1 MKSGLKYTQSFGKC
15 SEQDKTFSHTC
26 SQRAVGFGVRRQQ
39 REKGYPLRAAGANRT
54 VAPGR
59 SAPLQGVRS
68 GGGSPGAG
76 RKWLPSKAASEV
88 VPRRIAAGR
97 PVVRPSSSGGCG
109 LHPERRW
116 GLFSSLAARPLVVF
130 ECSRQMDPGRFAV
143 WKERKEVKEMNTLV
157 IVLIAAVC
165 LLGAYTFYGRWL
177 ANKWGIDPK
186 AKTPQSSTRTAAT
199 TSPPTAGPFLPIS
212 SAPSQVPALSPVP
225 SRLPHSAGC
234 PFCCGS

>member
-1 MKSGLKYTQSFGKC
+1 MAALKSSKRSGTAENCSRETGCQAFVFGWM
-15 SEQDKTFSHTC
+15 
-26 SQRAVGFGVRRQQ
+26 
-39 REKGYPLRAAGANRT
+39 
-54 VAPGR
+54 R
-59 SAPLQGVRS
+59 SASRTKM
-68 GGGSPGAG
+68 GA
-76 RKWLPSKAASEV
+76 
-88 VPRRIAAGR
+88 
-97 PVVRPSSSGGCG
+97 
-109 LHPERRW
+109 
-116 GLFSSLAARPLVVF
+116 FSSLAARPLVVF